1 MPINMFIPRAVDDTA
16 LNPQTAPF
24 IRQLQFSYGGPSPR
38 ALHFYSVLPE
48 SSEVGRGKKEIF
60 CEVERPCRP
69 SSGLSR
75 AGPHGSAL
83 QGTQA
88 VSHPYLPQLLSAG
101 LQHWG
106 SAQCLLLGQDSP
118 WPALGIQVGAELVPA
133 ALCLAHCAHA
143 PCLQDGAASRW
154 KSQGSITAK

>member
-1 MPINMFIPRAVDDTA
+1 MPKNIFTPLAVDDTA

-24 IRQLQFSYGGPSPR
+24 IRQLQFFCVGPSPR
-38 ALHFYSVLPE
+38 ALHFCSVLPE
-48 SSEVGRGKKEIF
+48 PPEVGGKKKEIF

-75 AGPHGSAL
+75 ASPRGSAL

-88 VSHPYLPQLLSAG
+88 VSGPNLPQLLSAG

-106 SAQCLLLGQDSP
+106 SAWGLLLGQDSP

-143 PCLQDGAASRW
+143 PHLQDRAASRW
-154 KSQGSITAK
+154 KSQGSSTAK